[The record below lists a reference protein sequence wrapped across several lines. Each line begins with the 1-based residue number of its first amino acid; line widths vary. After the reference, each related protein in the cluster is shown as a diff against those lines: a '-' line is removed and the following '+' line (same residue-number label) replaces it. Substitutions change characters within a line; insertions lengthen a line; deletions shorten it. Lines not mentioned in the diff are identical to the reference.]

1 MNKIYKVI
9 WSKVKHQYVV
19 VSELAHSNGKQSR
32 TSRNSI
38 RSRIAALVVCGAIAA
53 FGVFSALPTSS
64 AFAAEATGGT
74 ATSGQYIAIVVDS
87 SNNNYGKNTRIFRVG
102 DKNYTYN
109 RVNLDGQDYWVRE
122 GYTAEIEHQSWYDG
136 AIKDNVIKVY
146 KTGENVDDG
155 GLLQSYQTQHSTG
168 NITTHT
174 GYNIQNAS
182 TGMYGGAVN
191 TSQPI
196 TPDYFGYHIDLDGS
210 GDYATRVSTGSKWDE
225 NFPNQKNNF
234 SKYFKTV
241 TLENGIY
248 KYNNEPVATN
258 NLYVIDGKVG
268 VFVNQ
273 NGAVYTGTVY
283 GDNNEI
289 LMSAIGDDN
298 EIYSYWATKVND
310 PRATIGTMTVDQY
323 DADRNELKT
332 DIKGIHGDDIKQI
345 NLNQS
350 EKNKGTIA
358 FQQYGQYN
366 PETGLYEGDINVP
379 GTITVESTG
388 GTGGSGVD
396 NDVKIKFSNTD
407 EQGEHS
413 FTIDAG
419 SKVEGL
425 NSEGTATAGDTLT
438 GIKINGEEYQLGGGK
453 TYSPGKGIDIDE
465 NNKISVDNGAG
476 LEFTSTNDNAE
487 LKVKANKDKG
497 ITVDGSGVAVNAG
510 EGLAFETEGTDKGQ
524 LKVNVGKGLSISYF

>member
-9 WSKVKHQYVV
+9 WSKVKNQYVV

-53 FGVFSALPTSS
+53 FGVFSALPNS
-64 AFAAEATGGT
+64 AYAAGEGATGGT
-74 ATSGQYIAIVVDS
+74 ATSAQYIAILVDGSNYS
-87 SNNNYGKNTRIFRVG
+87 SRNYRTFTVDGKR
-102 DKNYTYN
+102 YTYN
-109 RVNLDGQDYWVRE
+109 KVNLGGQNYWVRE
-122 GYTAEIEHQSWYDG
+122 GYTAEIEYQKWYDG
-136 AIKDNVIKVY
+136 AVSSNVIKVY

-168 NITTHT
+168 NVTTHT

-191 TSQPI
+191 TSQPT
-196 TPDYFGYHIDLDGS
+196 TPSSFGYHIDLDGS
-210 GDYATRVSTGSKWDE
+210 GDYATRVSTGAVWDKH
-225 NFPNQKNNF
+225 FPHQENNF

-248 KYNNEPVATN
+248 EYNNEPVATN

-273 NGAVYTGTVY
+273 NGTVYTGTVY

-298 EIYSYWATKVND
+298 EIYSYWSTKVND

-332 DIKGIHGDDIKQI
+332 DIKGVHGDDIKQI
-345 NLNQS
+345 NLQQTEN
-350 EKNKGTIA
+350 NKGTIA
-358 FQQYGQYN
+358 FQQYGKYN
-366 PETGLYEGDINVP
+366 PETGLYEGEVNVP
-379 GTITVESTG
+379 GTITVTSEN
-388 GTGGSGVD
+388 GTGGSGAEH
-396 NDVKIKFSNTD
+396 DVKIKFSNTD
-407 EQGEHS
+407 EQGGEHS
-413 FTIDAG
+413 FTVDAG
-419 SKVEGL
+419 SKVEAV
-425 NSEGTATAGDTLT
+425 TGDN
-438 GIKINGEEYQLGGGK
+438 GKVSQIKINGVDYQLSAGGVVLLLVLLIK
-453 TYSPGKGIDIDE
+453 KVMLILHKMDNRQLLWE
-465 NNKISVDNGAG
+465 KFKIGMLRV
-476 LEFTSTNDNAE
+476 
-487 LKVKANKDKG
+487 V
-497 ITVDGSGVAVNAG
+497 
-510 EGLAFETEGTDKGQ
+510 Q
-524 LKVNVGKGLSISYF
+524 